1 MCRYIKVQFQ
11 FIYIKNMK
19 QHNFNLD
26 RIIELFKALKGEVWS
41 VYIYA
46 ILNGLI
52 QLSLPLGI
60 QAIISFVLGGFV
72 STSLVVLITMIVLG
86 ILFNG
91 ILQVNQMKL
100 IEKIQQHLFVR
111 YAFSFSQHLPG
122 VNSDKVGRGLNEKVN
137 YFLDIVPL
145 QKGISKLLLEIPSA
159 SIQILFGLLVLCFYH
174 PIFILFGVSLLFIL
188 FIILRYTGNKG
199 LESSIRE
206 SNYKYKTAAALRDTA
221 RVTYNLKFTGNT
233 KLHIQNIDTSVYG
246 YVEARTA
253 HFKVLLSQY
262 WSLIAFKVVIIASML
277 IVGVMLLLDQKLNI
291 GQFIAI
297 EIVVIT
303 VLNSI
308 EKFIINLEKVYD
320 IFTAFN
326 KLDQLLEIPREQN
339 GSYLVGVETKLQITG
354 KELYLETSEHKT
366 ILRDANFEITTGEK
380 IFISG
385 NDALAK
391 TLFLETISGINT
403 FFSGNLLI
411 NQLPIN
417 NYDMG
422 TLRLKYGVLSGHRG
436 IIKGT
441 LLENITLGRATISI
455 KHILELAEQIGFT
468 SLLQGLNKGL
478 DSSWPDKELT
488 SEHERYIL
496 LLRAIVGNPSVLLLD
511 EPFSGVSPHRSEQ
524 IKNFIFNKL
533 KGVTLLI
540 TSHDLEIAKKCDR
553 EFVFENGILI
563 INKMNNQ

>member
-1 MCRYIKVQFQ
+1 
-11 FIYIKNMK
+11 MK
-19 QHNFNLD
+19 QHNFKLD
-26 RIIELFKALKGEVWS
+26 RVIELFKELRGDVWS

-72 STSLVVLITMIVLG
+72 STSLVVLITMVVLG

-100 IEKIQQHLFVR
+100 IEKIQQQLFVR
-111 YAFSFSQHLPG
+111 YAFSFSDHLKDI
-122 VNSDKVGRGLNEKVN
+122 NSDKIGRGLNEKVN

-174 PIFILFGVSLLFIL
+174 PIFIMFGVILLFIL

-221 RVTYNLKFTGNT
+221 RVTHNLKFTGDT
-233 KLHIQNIDTSVYG
+233 KFHIENIDSSVYG
-246 YVEARTA
+246 YVESRTQ
-253 HFKVLLSQY
+253 HFKILLSQY
-262 WSLIAFKVVIIASML
+262 WSLIAFKVLIITSML
-277 IVGVMLLLDQKLNI
+277 ILGVMLLLDQKLNI

-308 EKFIINLEKVYD
+308 EKFIINLDKVYD

-326 KLDQLLEIPREQN
+326 KLDQLLEIPKEQN
-339 GSYLVGVETKLQITG
+339 GSYMADPEIKLNISG
-354 KELYLETSEHKT
+354 KELYLETSEHQT
-366 ILRDANFEITTGEK
+366 ILRNATFDIRSGEK
-380 IFISG
+380 IFLSG
-385 NDALAK
+385 NDAHAK
-391 TLFLETISGINT
+391 ALFLETISGINT

-417 NYDMG
+417 NYDMRA
-422 TLRLKYGVLSGHRG
+422 LRSNYGVLSGHRG

-441 LLENITLGRATISI
+441 LLENITLGRTSI
-455 KHILELAEQIGFT
+455 PTKHVIELAEQTGFN
-468 SLLQGLNKGL
+468 SLLQALNKGL
-478 DSSWPDKELT
+478 DSLWPDKELT
-488 SEHERYIL
+488 AEHERYIL
-496 LLRAIVGNPSVLLLD
+496 LLRAIAGNPSVLLLD
-511 EPFSGVSPHRSEQ
+511 EPCSGVSPQRSEQ
-524 IKNFIFNKL
+524 IKHFIFNQL
-533 KGVTLLI
+533 KGVTILVS
-540 TSHDLEIAKKCDR
+540 SHDLELAKKCDR
-553 EFVFENGILI
+553 EFVFENGTLI
-563 INKMNNQ
+563 VNEMNNQ